1 LDSNCYDWINWS
13 NNMDYKGEKVDFK
26 NERINMRNLILILIL
41 NLTLNSCAQ
50 EKNCADFKTGKF
62 VYAEKNRP
70 EQIVRTDNLQIEI
83 NPETGVEIYTKIEWK
98 SDCEYVM
105 TYEKILNHP
114 KDISSV
120 IGKKIFVEILE
131 TNGNKIRV
139 RAKSDSMDEKI
150 EFIKTE

>member
-1 LDSNCYDWINWS
+1 
-13 NNMDYKGEKVDFK
+13 MK
-26 NERINMRNLILILIL
+26 NLILILIL

-50 EKNCADFKTGKF
+50 EKNCTDFKNGKF

-131 TNGNKIRV
+131 TNRKKIRV
-139 RAKSDSMDEKI
+139 RAKSDSMDEEI